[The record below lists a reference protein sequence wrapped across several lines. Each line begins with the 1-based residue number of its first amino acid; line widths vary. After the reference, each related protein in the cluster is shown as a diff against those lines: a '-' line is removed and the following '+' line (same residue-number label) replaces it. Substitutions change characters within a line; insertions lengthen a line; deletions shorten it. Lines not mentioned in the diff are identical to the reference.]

1 MTHASIAVE
10 LLLATDKQTARQK
23 ALYLDEEN
31 KQRQEIVEDIFHEA
45 VKKIEENNLQ
55 EIKSSLLLAKIGM
68 KVLSV

>member
-10 LLLATDKQTARQK
+10 LLLATDKQTAHQK

-68 KVLSV
+68 KVLLV

>member
-10 LLLATDKQTARQK
+10 LLLATDKQTAHQK

-45 VKKIEENNLQ
+45 VKKLKKIIFKK
-55 EIKSSLLLAKIGM
+55 IKSSLLLAKIGM
-68 KVLSV
+68 KVLLV